1 MFWETTVYSSATSL
15 AMYQERALVSS
26 LSAFTMPVICCATCL
41 PYLAG
46 IPAFVG

>member
-26 LSAFTMPVICCATCL
+26 LSAFTMTVICCATCL